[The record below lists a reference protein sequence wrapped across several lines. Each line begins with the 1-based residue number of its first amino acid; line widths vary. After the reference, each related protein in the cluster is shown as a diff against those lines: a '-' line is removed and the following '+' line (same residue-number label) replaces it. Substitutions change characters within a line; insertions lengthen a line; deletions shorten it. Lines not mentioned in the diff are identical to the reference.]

1 MGHTEYQG
9 WLGNQNQKYSASEWF
24 FAAGKKKN
32 PKGFCL
38 EMWSDFIST

>member
-24 FAAGKKKN
+24 FAARKKKIQ
-32 PKGFCL
+32 KAFVLKCDQTL
-38 EMWSDFIST
+38 